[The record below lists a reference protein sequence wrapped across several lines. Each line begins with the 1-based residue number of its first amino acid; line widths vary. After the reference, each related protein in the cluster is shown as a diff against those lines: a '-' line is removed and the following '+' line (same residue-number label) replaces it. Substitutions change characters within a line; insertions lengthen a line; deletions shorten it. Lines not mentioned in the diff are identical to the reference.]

1 MKISGS
7 VLVIYLVLQYTAAWS
22 QDTLVLQPGPAGK
35 DAQINTLHAENNYGN
50 SVVFKSM
57 AWTHSGV
64 PASHRAL
71 IGFDL
76 SFLSPESTILQA
88 SLDLYF
94 KSVEPNGLEHS
105 GENASYLMKITE
117 PWEEDQVTWNNQP
130 ATSMEDVVVLPQST
144 YPDQDY
150 IGIDVTALVQA
161 MVSDPEHNHGLL
173 FRLITEEYY
182 RNMTFAS
189 GDCDEPAKW
198 PRLEIIYIG
207 CTVPEVDFDYQ
218 AVGQSVSF
226 TGISP
231 TATSWHWDFG
241 DGDTSNIQNA
251 EHFYEDEGFYQVCL
265 TVEDS
270 CYHAEY
276 CTEIE
281 ICTEPPVAGFTYSAD
296 YLTVLFQNT
305 TEIAN
310 EFYWDFGDGY
320 FSSVQDP
327 YHTYDADGE
336 YQVCLMAGN
345 SCGSD
350 TSCLW
355 LEVCAAP
362 VTGFDYTIDG
372 FSVYFEDHSEGADQY
387 YWDFGDGYYSNLANP
402 WHEYETMG
410 NFQVCL
416 TTWNACGTDTLC
428 DILHMSTVS
437 IQENGEGSFVIYPN
451 PARDAAFITSTQTGP
466 MEIRLLDLSG
476 KEVMKMEREVTSGEL
491 VRIGLDGLKPGV
503 YVVRLNSAKSQA
515 FGKLVVMN

>member
-1 MKISGS
+1 MKISS
-7 VLVIYLVLQYTAAWS
+7 FFILASIFFLTTHIYS
-22 QDTLVLQPGPAGK
+22 QDTLVLQPGPDGK
-35 DAQINTLHAENNYGN
+35 DAQINTLHAENNYGT

-71 IGFDL
+71 IGFNL

-105 GENASYLMKITE
+105 GENACYLMKITE

-130 ATSMEDVVVLPQST
+130 ETSMEDVVVLPQST

-150 IGIDVTALVQA
+150 TGIDVTALVQA

-207 CTVPEVDFDYQ
+207 CTVPQVDFGYQ
-218 AVGQSVSF
+218 AAGQSVSF
-226 TGISP
+226 TGISQ

-241 DGDTSNIQNA
+241 DGDTANIQNP
-251 EHFYEDEGFYQVCL
+251 EHFYIQDGFYQVCL

-276 CTEIE
+276 CQEIE
-281 ICTEPPVAGFTYSAD
+281 ICTAPPVAGFSYTTD
-296 YLTVLFQNT
+296 GLTVFFQD
-305 TEIAN
+305 ESDAASA
-310 EFYWDFGDGY
+310 FYWDFGDGY
-320 FSSVQDP
+320 FSSVEDP
-327 YHTYDADGE
+327 FHIYDVDGE
-336 YQVCLMAGN
+336 YNVCLIAGN

-350 TSCLW
+350 T
-355 LEVCAAP
+355 VCQLVDICAP
-362 VTGFDYTIDG
+362 PASGFDYSIDG
-372 FSVYFEDHSEGADQY
+372 SSVYFENQSVGALQY
-387 YWDFGDGYYSNLANP
+387 FWDFGDGYYSNLADP
-402 WHEYETMG
+402 WHEYEDIG
-410 NFQVCL
+410 NYEVCL
-416 TTWNACGTDTLC
+416 TSWNECGADTLC
-428 DILHMSTVS
+428 NLLHLSTVS
-437 IQENGEGSFVIYPN
+437 IPENGDGTATVYPN
-451 PARDAAFITSTQTGP
+451 PARDKVFVRTSLEGKA
-466 MEIRLLDLSG
+466 EIGLFDLSG
-476 KEVMKMEREVTSGEL
+476 KEIIKQDIFLVKDEPAEIDLGNIDPGIYILRMDSGTNQS
-491 VRIGLDGLKPGV
+491 I
-503 YVVRLNSAKSQA
+503 N
-515 FGKLVVMN
+515 KLVIMK